1 MPDEAPGTPKAP
13 TEAPVPSAPPRE
25 PTVRLRLLQ
34 ELRRRNVLRVAVLYL
49 IACWLILEPT
59 HVIFHMLEVPPWA
72 NRLVV
77 LLMAIGFPAVLLFA
91 WVYEITPEGLKPTA
105 EVEPHRSIRKQTA
118 QRLNRAIVAMMA
130 VALAYFVVDKFWIS
144 KRSPSAPPTTYVTSV
159 APAPALATPAISDRS
174 VAVLPFV
181 DMSEKKDQ
189 EYFSDGLSE
198 QLIDMLTKIPDLR
211 VPARTS
217 SFYFKARSEDVPTI
231 ARRLLVAHVLEGS
244 VRKSGQQLRITAQLV
259 RADTGYHVWSET
271 YDRRL
276 DDIFKIQDEIAG
288 AVVRA
293 LKLRLLDSPS
303 SRERRTANP
312 EAYNQYLI
320 GRQFF
325 VRGNWQDYRRAM
337 QAYRKAVD
345 LDPDY
350 APAWAGLAD
359 ATWWVADSAD
369 SASAVAEGQAQ
380 ARAAAQKAVALR
392 PDLADGYLARAFI
405 RASVLWDW
413 AGAGEDIQRAREL
426 GPETADLLYT
436 HALLVLRPTGRLEEA
451 ASAFRKAID
460 IDPLN
465 ARICTALGST
475 LVMLGKLG
483 PAREILNRSLEIS
496 PEQSYTADWIVM
508 SLLLD
513 GHPQEALAGTSR
525 ASLEIFRLQGAAL
538 AHHSLGH
545 AQESQ
550 QLLDE
555 LIVKYAYSA
564 AYQIAR
570 IYAWRG
576 EKDRAFEWL
585 DRARA
590 QRDGGLTIV
599 MVDPLLRGLR
609 SDARY
614 HSLLRAINLPD

>member
-1 MPDEAPGTPKAP
+1 MSDEVPGTPKAP
-13 TEAPVPSAPPRE
+13 TEAPVPTARPRE
-25 PTVRLRLLQ
+25 RSVPMKLVE

-59 HVIFHMLEVPPWA
+59 HVVFHMLEVPPWA

-91 WVYEITPEGLKPTA
+91 WVYEITPQGLKPTA
-105 EVEPHRSIRKQTA
+105 EVEPHRSISKQTA

-130 VALAYFVVDKFWIS
+130 LALAYFVVDKFWLS
-144 KRSPSAPPTTYVTSV
+144 KRGTSAPPTTYGASA
-159 APAPALATPAISDRS
+159 APPLAMATTAISDRS
-174 VAVLPFV
+174 IAVLPFV

-198 QLIDMLTKIPDLR
+198 QLIDMLTQIPDLR

-259 RADTGYHVWSET
+259 RADNGYHVWSET

-276 DDIFKIQDEIAG
+276 DDVFKIQDEIAA

-303 SRERRTANP
+303 SRDRRTANP

-325 VRGNWQDYRRAM
+325 VRGNWEDYRRAM

-345 LDPDY
+345 LDPAY

-359 ATWWVADSAD
+359 ATYWVADSAE
-369 SASAVAEGQAQ
+369 S
-380 ARAAAQKAVALR
+380 AAADRAVTLR

-405 RASVLWDW
+405 RAAIQWDW

-436 HALLVLRPTGRLEEA
+436 HALLVLRPNGRLEEA
-451 ASAFRKAID
+451 ASTFRKAID

-465 ARICTALGST
+465 PRLSTALGTT
-475 LVMLGKLG
+475 LVMQGKLG
-483 PAREILNRSLEIS
+483 SAREILNRSLEIS
-496 PEQSYTADWIVM
+496 PEQSYTADWIVI
-508 SLLLD
+508 SLLLE
-513 GHPQEALAGTSR
+513 GHPQEGLAGARRS
-525 ASLEIFRLQGAAL
+525 SLEIFRLHGAAL

-555 LIVKYAYSA
+555 LMAKYAYSA
-564 AYQIAR
+564 AYQIAQ

-590 QRDGGLTIV
+590 QRDGGLTNV
-599 MVDPLLRGLR
+599 KLDPLLRGLR
-609 SDARY
+609 GDARY
-614 HSLLRAINLPD
+614 RSLLRAINLPE

>member
-350 APAWAGLAD
+350 APAWPTRPGGWRTARTPQAPWRRARRRRARPPRRLSRCAPTSPT
-359 ATWWVADSAD
+359 ATWPALLSAPRFY
-369 SASAVAEGQAQ
+369 GTGRAQ
-380 ARAAAQKAVALR
+380 AKIFSAPGSLDRKPPTSCTLMHCSSCGQPGGWKGR
-392 PDLADGYLARAFI
+392 PRPFAKRSTSI
-405 RASVLWDW
+405 RSTPGSV
-413 AGAGEDIQRAREL
+413 
-426 GPETADLLYT
+426 
-436 HALLVLRPTGRLEEA
+436 RP
-451 ASAFRKAID
+451 S
-460 IDPLN
+460 
-465 ARICTALGST
+465 
-475 LVMLGKLG
+475 
-483 PAREILNRSLEIS
+483 
-496 PEQSYTADWIVM
+496 
-508 SLLLD
+508 
-513 GHPQEALAGTSR
+513 
-525 ASLEIFRLQGAAL
+525 AAL
-538 AHHSLGH
+538 
-545 AQESQ
+545 
-550 QLLDE
+550 
-555 LIVKYAYSA
+555 
-564 AYQIAR
+564 
-570 IYAWRG
+570 W
-576 EKDRAFEWL
+576 
-585 DRARA
+585 
-590 QRDGGLTIV
+590 
-599 MVDPLLRGLR
+599 
-609 SDARY
+609 
-614 HSLLRAINLPD
+614 